1 MIIIVKMIYYI
12 LFYLTLLYGTYFAVS
27 GFLGLIKKSKLK
39 MKKSKKKNYFAIIV
53 PARNEGEVI
62 GNLIDSLQALDYP
75 KDRYG
80 IYIVPNNCT
89 DNTAEVAKECGAN
102 VIECKVK
109 TKTKGDV
116 LKYTFDSL
124 KDNKDIDAYLIFD
137 ADNLVHKDFLKHMND
152 CLNSGYKVAEGYRD
166 SKNPKDNWI
175 SGSYTIFYLFQ
186 NIFFNK
192 SRMAFDASGS
202 INGTGFMIS
211 KDIIDRDGF
220 ETYTLTE
227 DVEFTGQCA
236 LKGER
241 IAFVEDAI
249 TYDEYPINF
258 GASWKQRKR
267 WSAGIIQCMNIY
279 SFKLFKRFLK
289 TGDISSLDMSL
300 VYLGPLMQ
308 VISFINVLLLIIFRI
323 VGIELHDV
331 FSYFFATNF
340 VFFAVVLV
348 MGISIEIFALL
359 YKQKDLKGMTASIIL
374 FSIFVLSW
382 IPINISVFVKKYNKW
397 DEIKHTR
404 SIKIDDIKK

>member
-1 MIIIVKMIYYI
+1 MISFVVIAISKITFVYLIYELIMSLMGIYDKKDEEEVEERKSFALLVAAHNEEKVISDIIKS
-12 LFYLTLLYGTYFAVS
+12 LK
-27 GFLGLIKKSKLK
+27 LI
-39 MKKSKKKNYFAIIV
+39 
-53 PARNEGEVI
+53 E
-62 GNLIDSLQALDYP
+62 YP
-75 KDRYG
+75 KEKYD
-80 IYIVPNNCT
+80 IFVVADNCD
-89 DNTAEVAKECGAN
+89 DNTAKIAREDGAIVYERHDLKN
-102 VIECKVK
+102 QG
-109 TKTKGDV
+109 KGYAMEWMFKKIFNMD
-116 LKYTFDSL
+116 KQYDT
-124 KDNKDIDAYLIFD
+124 IAIFD

-186 NIFFNK
+186 NIFFNR
-192 SRMAFDASGS
+192 SRMSFDASGS
-202 INGTGFMIS
+202 INGTGFMVS

-249 TYDEYPINF
+249 TYDEYPIDF

-279 SFKLFKRFLK
+279 SFKLFKKYLK
-289 TGDISSLDMSL
+289 TKNLACLDMSL

-308 VISFINVLLLIIFRI
+308 VISFINLVMLVIFKI
-323 VGIELHDV
+323 VGIELHDI
-331 FSYFFATNF
+331 FSYFFATNI
-340 VFFAVVLV
+340 VFFAVVLA
-348 MGISIEIFALL
+348 MGIAIEIFALL
-359 YKQKDLKGMTASIIL
+359 YKKKDLKGMTASIIL

-397 DEIKHTR
+397 EAIKHTR

>member
-1 MIIIVKMIYYI
+1 MIYYI

-116 LKYTFDSL
+116 LKYTFGLL

-192 SRMAFDASGS
+192 SRMAFDASAS
-202 INGTGFMIS
+202 INGTGFMVS

-289 TGDISSLDMSL
+289 TGDVSSLDMSL

-404 SIKIDDIKK
+404 SIKIDEIKK